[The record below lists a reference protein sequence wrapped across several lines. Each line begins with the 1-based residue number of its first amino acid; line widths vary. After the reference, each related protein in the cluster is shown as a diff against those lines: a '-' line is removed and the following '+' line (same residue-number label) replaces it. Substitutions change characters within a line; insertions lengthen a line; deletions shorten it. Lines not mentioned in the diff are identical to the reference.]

1 MAKSKPIAIKARSF
15 FPSLKFHAN
24 YKFASISFVVLL
36 AYLHLFVTDYSLIC
50 QLLFYGCH

>member
-36 AYLHLFVTDYSLIC
+36 AYLHLFVTDYNLIC